1 MCVDVFVDRKS
12 INLKME
18 PTLSYRLS
26 VCALFIISSRMPA
39 RSLTQHICSSRRIYQ
54 KHFRTAKDLKLC
66 VADLSCCCCFV
77 AVREYEAQCKKG
89 SSIVT

>member
-1 MCVDVFVDRKS
+1 MFVERKS

-66 VADLSCCCCFV
+66 VADLVAAVALLLFV
-77 AVREYEAQCKKG
+77 NMKNSVRKG
-89 SSIVT
+89 VLL